1 MAEWVARRAVCP
13 KEAGISVCDD
23 ILVSMSRTF
32 KTVDY
37 AQALELTVRLGDCL
51 PSDHLARFVVDNVAQ
66 LDLSALYA
74 QYGPRGG
81 EPYAP
86 EVLLGLLLYGYATGV
101 FSSRK
106 IERATYEAVPFR
118 FIAGN
123 LHPDHDTLATF
134 RRTFLP
140 ELKGLFVQVLLLAQE
155 AGALKLGTISLDGTK
170 VHADASK
177 RKAVSYQRLLE
188 LETQIRSEVEE
199 LFVLS
204 EQSEQPEISDGLVVR
219 EEIGR
224 REDRLARLAEAKV
237 VLEARAQERAAA
249 EQAEYEAKL
258 AQREERERTTGRR
271 PGGRPPTPPVPG
283 ARSGD
288 QYNFTDPESRIMK
301 SSTHAGFEQD
311 YNAQVAVDQGSLL
324 IVGWALSNHPNDSQ
338 EAEPTLAAIPSMI
351 GIPEAAALD
360 AGYFSPATL
369 AACAKRGIEPY
380 IATGRDP
387 HHPSWQQRFAPLPD
401 PPSEDASAQVK
412 MAYKLRTAL
421 GKAIYG
427 ARKCTVEPVIGI
439 IKEVLG
445 FRQFSLRGTA
455 AAAGEWCLV
464 CLAFNLKRFHTL
476 SWA

>member
-1 MAEWVARRAVCP
+1 M
-13 KEAGISVCDD
+13 G
-23 ILVSMSRTF
+23 MSRIF
-32 KTVDY
+32 KSVDY
-37 AQALELTVRLGDCL
+37 EQALELTVRLGDCL
-51 PSDHLARFVVDNVAQ
+51 PPEHLARFVVDSVAL

-74 QYGPRGG
+74 HYGSRGG

-86 EVLLGLLLYGYATGV
+86 EVLLGLLFYGYATGV

-140 ELKGLFVQVLLLAQE
+140 ELKNLFVQVLLRAQE
-155 AGALKLGTISLDGTK
+155 AGVLTLGTISLDGTK
-170 VHADASK
+170 IHADASK
-177 RKAVSYQRLLE
+177 RKAVSYKRLQE
-188 LETQIRSEVEE
+188 LETQLQAEVEE
-199 LFVLS
+199 LFALG
-204 EQSEQPEISDGLVVR
+204 EQSEQPEVPDGLVVR
-219 EEIGR
+219 DEMAR
-224 REDRLARLAEAKV
+224 RQDRLTRLAEAKA

-249 EQAEYEAKL
+249 EQADYETRM
-258 AQREERERTTGRR
+258 AQRAERERATGRR
-271 PGGRPPTPPVPG
+271 AGGRPPTPPEPG

-288 QYNFTDPESRIMK
+288 QYNFTDPQSRIMK
-301 SSTHAGFEQD
+301 NPTNAAFEQD

-324 IVGWALSNHPNDSQ
+324 IVGNALSNHPNDSQ
-338 EAEPTLAAIPSMI
+338 EAEPPLEAIPSAI
-351 GIPEAAALD
+351 GTPDAAALD
-360 AGYFSPATL
+360 AGYVGPATL
-369 AACAKRGIEPY
+369 TACAKRGIEPY

-401 PPSEDASAQVK
+401 PPSEDASSQVK
-412 MAYKLRTAL
+412 MAYKLKTAL

-445 FRQFSLRGTA
+445 FRQFSLRGEQ

-464 CLAFNLKRFHTL
+464 CLAFNLKRFHIL
-476 SWA
+476 S